1 VNNDLEG
8 SIVLIRYAC
17 LQELIALNHGMLRT
31 LGVSHESIEAALKVL
46 HSFGFKGKLTGAGCG
61 GCLFALIAPD
71 CDNDTVTSAVESIEN
86 AGYECWKAAIGC
98 NGVRCILHE
107 R

>member
-1 VNNDLEG
+1 MTLKNQLYLLDTSV
-8 SIVLIRYAC
+8 

-61 GCLFALIAPD
+61 GCLFALIAPG
-71 CDNDTVTSAVESIEN
+71 SID
-86 AGYECWKAAIGC
+86 GLFFSFLCLQSPC
-98 NGVRCILHE
+98 
-107 R
+107 